1 MEKSVVMGKIT
12 ALDMV
17 QDHPR
22 FHSRAVIQSADGL
35 AQVVF
40 FGFDPKDSPCQVGE
54 TVAVEAECLGGGEW
68 IGHDPTL
75 IPCHI
80 ADNRIQY
87 PPQQGEEEIMVVESV
102 SGDTIKFYF
111 LIKDTARL
119 YGIDAPAMHGESRD
133 AAIQARKHLETLIE
147 KGKVY
152 KARFYGKDRYG
163 RTLLSLGDVS
173 QKMLDSGLVKP
184 WN

>member
-1 MEKSVVMGKIT
+1 MEKSVVTGKVT

-22 FHSRAVIQSADGL
+22 FHSRAVIQSPDGL
-35 AQVVF
+35 VQIVF
-40 FGFDPKDSPCQVGE
+40 LGFDPQDAPCKVGDSI
-54 TVAVEAECLGGGEW
+54 AIEAESLGGGEW
-68 IGHDPTL
+68 IGYDHTL
-75 IPCHI
+75 VPCHI
-80 ADNRIQY
+80 ADSRIQY
-87 PPQQGEEEIMVVESV
+87 PPQQGEEEILVVESM
-102 SGDTIKFYF
+102 SGDTVKFYF
-111 LIKDTARL
+111 LVKDTARL
-119 YGIDAPAMHGESRD
+119 YGIDAPPMHGESRD
-133 AAIQARKHLETLIE
+133 AAIAARKHLESLIE

-163 RTLLSLGDVS
+163 RTLLSLGDVA